1 MMNDLPLH
9 EGKYEIRFRQ
19 PTDPFFYYFDY
30 DERSYSVNMDFQH
43 FHSFYEMFIL
53 LDDEAYHIIEGQL
66 YPLQRYDI
74 VCLRP
79 ALLHK
84 SHYPVG
90 APKKRLIVNF
100 NYPGQFNDF
109 LPEFGKLL
117 DVFNEQV
124 PIFRFDQK
132 NRHMIFAAL
141 NEIFSDDAFSDAI
154 RDLRMHHCFV
164 KVLMSLYEH
173 RSQNLFHVEAGQSS
187 LTDKIYDI
195 CAYIHSSFPE
205 QLSLDGLAQRFFI
218 SPCYLSHQ
226 FKHVTHFSVTEYIQR
241 TRIRNAQQF
250 LIFTD
255 DAVSE
260 IADACGFKSFS
271 QFNRVFHKLCCCS
284 PSHYRKSNRP
294 FIAKER

>member
-1 MMNDLPLH
+1 MFSDLPLY
-9 EGKYEIRFRQ
+9 EGKYEIRYHQ
-19 PTDPFFYYFDY
+19 PSDPFFYYFDY
-30 DERSYSVNMDFQH
+30 DERSHSVNMDFQH

-66 YPLQRYDI
+66 YPLQMYDI

-90 APKKRLIVNF
+90 TPKKRLVINF
-100 NYPGQFNDF
+100 NFPVQFSEYM
-109 LPEFGKLL
+109 PEYVKLL
-117 DVFNEQV
+117 DVFNEPV
-124 PIFRFDQK
+124 PIFRFDTK
-132 NRHMIFAAL
+132 NRQPIFAAL
-141 NEIFSDDAFSDAI
+141 NEIFTANKSPGAI
-154 RDLRMHHCFV
+154 EQLHTHHCFV
-164 KVLMSLYEH
+164 ELLMALFSN
-173 RSQNLFHVEAGQSS
+173 RSQNLFRVEMGQSS

-205 QLSLDGLAQRFFI
+205 PLSLESLAQRFYI

-226 FKHVTHFSVTEYIQR
+226 FKRVTHFNVTEYIQH

-255 DAVSE
+255 DAVSQ

-271 QFNRVFHKLCCCS
+271 QFNRVFHKFCGCP
-284 PSHYRKSNRP
+284 PSQYRKLNRP
-294 FIAKER
+294 FIAKAR